1 MSNSRTIP
9 VDVEALRTA
18 LEAAQS
24 MNEYIAQTRTGTV
37 VMGQRDMDT
46 LTGRGD
52 ALVMWL
58 ESVCQRQS

>member
-1 MSNSRTIP
+1 VSNSRTIP